1 MAHVGHPL
9 QLPIDCFMAVT
20 WCEARAGGVT
30 QHPREMGV
38 EMPAPL
44 TACLVE

>member
-20 WCEARAGGVT
+20 WRVAPAGGVT